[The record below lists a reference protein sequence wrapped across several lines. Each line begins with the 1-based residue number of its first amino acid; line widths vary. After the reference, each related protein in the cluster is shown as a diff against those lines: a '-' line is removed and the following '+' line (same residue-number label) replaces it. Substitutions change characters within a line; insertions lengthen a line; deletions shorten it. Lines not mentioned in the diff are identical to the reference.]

1 MTAPATVAPAIVH
14 VLGAGLA
21 GLAAAVALAAAGRRV
36 AVYEASPAAGGRCRS
51 YHDRDLDLTVDNG
64 NHLLLS
70 GNRSAAAYLAA
81 IGAEATYSIG
91 PAAFPFLDLATGA
104 RWTLRPNAGR
114 IGWWVLDP
122 ARRVPGVGVLAHLRL
137 ARLAWVRDD
146 RSVAAALPHDPLYRR
161 LAAPLA
167 VAALNTAPETGLAR
181 LLGAV
186 LRETLLAGGAA
197 CRPLLPRA
205 ALGASLIDPAVAF
218 LAARGAAPRFGWR
231 AVGLEVADG
240 RVTALRGTGGSVP
253 LGAED
258 AVVMALPPWVAGELL
273 PELIVPDGFAPILN
287 LHYRQEAPAGAPPFV
302 GLIGGAA
309 EWVFV
314 KPGHVS
320 VTVSAA
326 QSLIDAPAEE
336 LAARLWPETCA
347 ALGLGAAPLPP
358 FRVVKEKRA
367 TIEASAAQEARRP
380 GPRTALA
387 NLLLAGDWT
396 ATGLPGTI
404 EGAIRSGQRAAALLQ
419 HPSR

>member
-1 MTAPATVAPAIVH
+1 MTTQATVH

-21 GLAAAVALAAAGRRV
+21 GLAAATALAAAGRPV
-36 AVYEASPAAGGRCRS
+36 VLYESGPAAGGRCRS
-51 YHDRDLDLTVDNG
+51 YHDRDLELMVDNG

-70 GNRSAAAYLAA
+70 GNRAASAYLAR
-81 IGAEATYSIG
+81 IGAATSLCTA
-91 PAAFPFLDLATGA
+91 PAAFPFLDLATGL
-104 RWTLRPNAGR
+104 RWTLRPNPGR

-122 ARRVPGVGVLAHLRL
+122 KRRVPGTGPLAYLRL
-137 ARLAWVRDD
+137 ARLAWLEDD
-146 RSVAAALPHDPLYRR
+146 RSVAAVVRHDILYHR
-161 LAAPLA
+161 LVAPLA

-186 LRETLLAGGAA
+186 MRETLLAGGAA
-197 CRPLLPRA
+197 CQPRLPRGT
-205 ALGASLIDPAVAF
+205 LGASLIDPAVAF
-218 LAARGAAPRFGWR
+218 LRARGAAPRFGWR
-231 AVGLEVADG
+231 VAGLEIADG
-240 RVTALRGTGGSVP
+240 RVAALRGTGGTVT
-253 LGAED
+253 LGPGD
-258 AVVMALPPWVAGELL
+258 AVVMALPPWVAGALL
-273 PELIVPDGFAPILN
+273 PGLTVPDAFAPILN
-287 LHYRQEAPAGAPPFV
+287 LHYRQDVPPSVPFI

-326 QSLIDAPAEE
+326 QALIEAPAEA
-336 LAARLWPETCA
+336 LAARIWPEVCA
-347 ALGLGAAPLPP
+347 ALGLGAAPLPA

-380 GPRTALA
+380 GARTGLG

-404 EGAIRSGQRAAALLQ
+404 EGAIRSGERAAALVL
-419 HPSR
+419 HPDR

>member
-1 MTAPATVAPAIVH
+1 MPDPATVHI
-14 VLGAGLA
+14 LGAGLA
-21 GLAAAVALAAAGRRV
+21 GLAAAVSLTAAGRRV

-51 YHDRDLDLTVDNG
+51 YHDRDLDLVVDNG

-70 GNRSAAAYLAA
+70 GNRAARAYLAA
-81 IGAEATYSIG
+81 IGAEAG
-91 PAAFPFLDLATGA
+91 LRVAPAEFPFLDLATGA
-104 RWTLRPNAGR
+104 RWALRPNAGR

-122 ARRVPGVGVLAHLRL
+122 ARRVPGAGALAHVRL

-146 RSVAAALPHDPLYRR
+146 RSVAAALPHDRLYHR
-161 LAAPLA
+161 LVAPLA

-186 LRETLLAGGAA
+186 LRETLLAGGLA
-197 CRPLLPRA
+197 CRPLLPRGP
-205 ALGASLIDPAVAF
+205 LGASLIDPAVAF
-218 LAARGAAPRFGWR
+218 LTSRGAAPRFGWR
-231 AVGLEVADG
+231 IGGLEIADG
-240 RVTALRGTGGSVP
+240 RVAALRGTGGTVT
-253 LGAED
+253 LGPGD
-258 AVVMALPPWVAGELL
+258 AVVMALPAWAAGDLL
-273 PELIVPDGFAPILN
+273 PGLAVPDAFAPILN
-287 LHYRQEAPAGAPPFV
+287 LHYRQDVPPAVPFI

-326 QSLIDAPAEE
+326 RALIEAPADA
-336 LAARLWPETCA
+336 LAARIWPEVCA

-380 GPRTALA
+380 GPRTAIA
-387 NLLLAGDWT
+387 NLVLAGDWT

-419 HPSR
+419 HPDR